1 MTGLYFSQNKKKK
14 NRTKPL
20 TNSLPIAAVQS
31 TVHFAAVPEQ
41 RIPAPQRANR
51 ESLSR
56 RKNICLHS
64 KAEGVLGVEEAVDAA
79 MRGAAKPGADSAC
92 ELGTERS
99 HAFSCYSPPPPPYH
113 PLLPRQAIT

>member
-1 MTGLYFSQNKKKK
+1 MQF
-14 NRTKPL
+14 
-20 TNSLPIAAVQS
+20 

-64 KAEGVLGVEEAVDAA
+64 KAEGVLGVEEAVDAG
-79 MRGAAKPGADSAC
+79 MRGAAKPGADFAC
-92 ELGTERS
+92 GVGTERP
-99 HAFSCYSPPPPPYH
+99 HAFSSYTPRRPPSQPFLAKQLH
-113 PLLPRQAIT
+113 ILNKRN